1 MTVKCTKKYKNNAKK
16 DYITIGKE
24 YYVIEIIYTRN
35 TDNGDYKINYRIMDN
50 NGVPAMYKV
59 EFFEIIDSGLSD
71 MVMCKK
77 AYGYVITHKIIADS
91 SLEREDV
98 NGFWGVYFET
108 ENIIAKRIL
117 EEVIHKSCKN
127 DNTVAE

>member
-16 DYITIGKE
+16 DYITIGRE

-71 MVMCKK
+71 MEMCKK
-77 AYGYVITHKIIADS
+77 AYD
-91 SLEREDV
+91 
-98 NGFWGVYFET
+98 
-108 ENIIAKRIL
+108 
-117 EEVIHKSCKN
+117 
-127 DNTVAE
+127 